1 MNARRVAIVPVLV
14 GLLLLAGCPGPK
26 KASVYSVTGKVTVEG
41 KPLTGCVI
49 GFSPVGTGSTAS
61 AAIGPDGSYKWST
74 DGGRQGALPGKY
86 KVYFA
91 PGQEMMQMM
100 MKEQM
105 MGGPPAGGVTE
116 KQTAPKFKAPYP
128 ESYGDAAT
136 SPKEVTVEAKPNV
149 FDIAI

>member
-1 MNARRVAIVPVLV
+1 MNTRRVAIVPVLV

-41 KPLTGCVI
+41 KPLIGCVI
-49 GFSPVGTGSTAS
+49 LFAPVGTGSTAS
-61 AAIGPDGSYKWST
+61 GAIGPDGSYKLST

-86 KVYFA
+86 KVQFA
-91 PGQEMMQMM
+91 PGQEMMQKMM
-100 MKEQM
+100 MEQM
-105 MGGPPAGGVTE
+105 MSGPPAGGVKA

-136 SPKEVTVEAKPNV
+136 SPKEVTVEAKSNV
-149 FDIAI
+149 IDLAI